1 MLASFPGSEDEL
13 PSAQSLVRGQTLS
26 LRIPKRHT
34 QRPLIPQRHT
44 SLGAQT
50 LHDSRITRAPYLPT
64 PPATP
69 PDSDAE
75 NNDDEDRRKRSSSQ
89 PPGPLVPG
97 LLSPVSPID
106 PIDHSLQ
113 RVLSGQKRRAS
124 SPLQRTPTPIDGR
137 GALEHTG
144 LSGKQRYLDTQRRC
158 ISASSKL
165 QRSLRTP
172 DRFISCRQFNLER
185 SQIFRTSKPPKALS
199 QQEKLLRTSA
209 VSEDPFERLMVVKK
223 RRNPD
228 KFFSDEIA
236 KRRLQYGF
244 RQVTGPSGLLD
255 PFIDA
260 SPSSLREPSTGAVWN
275 VGGSLKS
282 LTARQGPPRGIPNGR
297 GGRVV
302 SGSNAPYFTA
312 TFIDENCMDQHDR
325 ETQSARLAAALDI
338 DVAARVLKVPAR
350 SNPASGLYPTTTAY
364 QSASSSVGS
373 KTRWQD
379 GQWIRSEDPNR
390 MLPSFLCSCQIC
402 PYGASH
408 IEQMFRTP

>member
-1 MLASFPGSEDEL
+1 MLASFPGSEDES
-13 PSAQSLVRGQTLS
+13 PSAQSFVRGQALS

-34 QRPLIPQRHT
+34 QRPLIPQRST
-44 SLGAQT
+44 SLATQA
-50 LHDSRITRAPYLPT
+50 LHDWRVAQASYLPT

-75 NNDDEDRRKRSSSQ
+75 HNDDEDHQKRSSSQ
-89 PPGPLVPG
+89 PLGPPIPG

-106 PIDHSLQ
+106 PIDHFLP

-124 SPLQRTPTPIDGR
+124 SPLQRSPTPNYGIG
-137 GALEHTG
+137 GLEHTN
-144 LSGKQRYLDTQRRC
+144 SSDKQQYLDTQRRC
-158 ISASSKL
+158 ISASTKFR
-165 QRSLRTP
+165 RSLQSP
-172 DRFISCRQFNLER
+172 DRFITRRQFDLER
-185 SQIFRTSKPPKALS
+185 SQIFRTSKPTKALS

-209 VSEDPFERLMVVKK
+209 LSEDPFQRLTVAKK

-228 KFFSDEIA
+228 KFFSDEVA

-260 SPSSLREPSTGAVWN
+260 SPSSLREPSSGAVWN

-312 TFIDENCMDQHDR
+312 TFIDENCMEHHDR
-325 ETQSARLAAALDI
+325 EKQGARLAAALDI
-338 DVAARVLKVPAR
+338 DVAARVLKVPER
-350 SNPASGLYPTTTAY
+350 SSPISGLYPTTTAS

-373 KTRWQD
+373 QTRWQD
-379 GQWIRSEDPNR
+379 GQWIRSEDPDR
-390 MLPSFLCSCQIC
+390 MPSSFLCSRQIRL
-402 PYGASH
+402 H
-408 IEQMFRTP
+408 